1 MNQQTQQ
8 CATRRKGGSGR
19 DANPRRRMVG
29 LRVGRFARHAEPVR
43 PELVARAKARL
54 SAGFYDLPDCLEWAV
69 DRMIARE
76 GSQA

>member
-8 CATRRKGGSGR
+8 WATRRNGGSGR
-19 DANPRRRMVG
+19 DASPRRRMVG
-29 LRVGRFARHAEPVR
+29 QGVGRFARLAEPVR
-43 PELVARAKARL
+43 PELVARAKARM
-54 SAGFYDLPDCLEWAV
+54 SAGFYDLPECLEWAV